1 MKILLLIVFI
11 AMGTVHHAQYHQNI
25 PPFVKK
31 VYDDMFS
38 AMSNGRTLQPKLM
51 GTSKAGRVASYW
63 PNFPIG
69 KEKAFLIDDQF
80 IEIARGF
87 GKDSANVVAH
97 ILGHELA
104 HLFLQQNEFL
114 KGIGSAYASTEY
126 SKDVKKT
133 LSKDRQKWLRDSIF
147 EKQAD
152 EHSVFYAHI
161 AGYKTTHVGALVL
174 DSIYEKYGFEDKKLK
189 SYPPLVKRKE
199 IVSNSSNRMESLL
212 ILYEFGI
219 ASLLSKQFDLSIDLF
234 EIIIEEGFQSKEV
247 YNNLGLSYFQKALSL
262 TPEDSLTYTY
272 PFDMDFTSNLE
283 QQRDFS
289 PSEDE
294 VKEFYKRSLEC
305 FDNALNIDKKYIK
318 ALTNKAILQ
327 FHTESVELP
336 IVLAQLKVNA
346 ADTDSYKLLILLID
360 HKSGNINTSLDKM
373 SEMAEYNSC
382 ASMNLSK
389 IGKVKSVKKRALKN
403 NEMIIKIYDHH
414 DFLDRERGEEALEN
428 ARAFRGNM
436 VLTKRNIPMKLRIL
450 FDDEIYT
457 LKWGNERRLFK
468 IKSPK
473 LINEITSGLTSSNN
487 KSIDYIV
494 FNEFVLKIN
503 YGEIQ
508 SCYIVL

>member
-1 MKILLLIVFI
+1 
-11 AMGTVHHAQYHQNI
+11 
-25 PPFVKK
+25 
-31 VYDDMFS
+31 
-38 AMSNGRTLQPKLM
+38 
-51 GTSKAGRVASYW
+51 
-63 PNFPIG
+63 
-69 KEKAFLIDDQF
+69 
-80 IEIARGF
+80 
-87 GKDSANVVAH
+87 
-97 ILGHELA
+97 
-104 HLFLQQNEFL
+104 
-114 KGIGSAYASTEY
+114 
-126 SKDVKKT
+126 
-133 LSKDRQKWLRDSIF
+133 
-147 EKQAD
+147 
-152 EHSVFYAHI
+152 
-161 AGYKTTHVGALVL
+161 LVL

-219 ASLLSKQFDLSIDLF
+219 ASLLSKQFDLAIDLF

-382 ASMNLSK
+382 ASLNLSK
-389 IGKVKSVKKRALKN
+389 IGGVKSVKKRALKN

-436 VLTKRNIPMKLRIL
+436 VLTKLNIPMKLRIL
-450 FDDEIYT
+450 FDDEIYA

-508 SCYIVL
+508 FCYIVL